1 MKYLIFLLLTLS
13 GCTQFNDSA
22 KKISKNENI
31 DIMQLTI
38 VEYKKMLINYN
49 NSNDYPKIDK

>member
-1 MKYLIFLLLTLS
+1 MKYLIFLLLTLL

>member
-13 GCTQFNDSA
+13 GCTPFNDSA

>member
-1 MKYLIFLLLTLS
+1 MKYLIFLLLMLS
-13 GCTQFNDSA
+13 GCTLFNDSS

-38 VEYKKMLINYN
+38 VEYKKMLFNYN
-49 NSNDYPKIDK
+49 NSNDHPKIDK

>member
-1 MKYLIFLLLTLS
+1 MLS
-13 GCTQFNDSA
+13 GCSSFNDSS

>member
-1 MKYLIFLLLTLS
+1 MKYLIFLLFILL
-13 GCTQFNDSA
+13 GCSPFNDSS

>member
-1 MKYLIFLLLTLS
+1 MKYLFFLLLMLS
-13 GCTQFNDSA
+13 GCSPFNDSS

>member
-1 MKYLIFLLLTLS
+1 MLS
-13 GCTQFNDSA
+13 GCSPFNDSS

-31 DIMQLTI
+31 DIKQLTI
-38 VEYKKMLINYN
+38 VDYKKMLINYN

>member
-1 MKYLIFLLLTLS
+1 MKYLIFLLLMLS
-13 GCTQFNDSA
+13 GCSSFNDSS

-38 VEYKKMLINYN
+38 VEYKKMLINYS